1 MAWWLNGARSMI
13 QKIFCWEDKRQ
24 VSLKMKY
31 YFASLKPA
39 WSKINYDN
47 GMMWAASQHIQL
59 QPSLG
64 NKTNTVWLHLAALLS
79 SGPESSAGWL
89 DSVQS
94 SAQEIIMKPSLVIY
108 HSAVTI
114 ISQEILFHA
123 QYTSLQWW
131 QWYNISRTEGIKLEL
146 LLLEVTAISVIKSL
160 KSQRKTR
167 IEI

>member
-1 MAWWLNGARSMI
+1 MGGQPAHSITAIARQQNKHSLASPGRPPLLRT
-13 QKIFCWEDKRQ
+13 WE
-24 VSLKMKY
+24 
-31 YFASLKPA
+31 
-39 WSKINYDN
+39 
-47 GMMWAASQHIQL
+47 
-59 QPSLG
+59 
-64 NKTNTVWLHLAALLS
+64 LS
-79 SGPESSAGWL
+79 RVAGL

-160 KSQRKTR
+160 KSHGKTR
-167 IEI
+167 IRSGSGNIAFYFNFHVRCDHWNISLIFEVKSKSWQ